1 MKNSIIVITV
11 LIFSAIPT
19 FAAKI
24 VPLPGHLKPFR
35 IRVDREQIFIAEGPE
50 IFIYS
55 AKDFTLQTKF
65 GKPGEGPREFK
76 LFPEFSGELDVQKD
90 TILVSSLGK
99 ISFFTRDG
107 KFIREKKAATLRR
120 ICLYRILDNRLVG
133 EKFLSEG
140 NIRYL
145 AVNLY
150 DTNLKKIKEIHR
162 NRFSIQRGKQFN
174 PIDRGTYIPNFYI
187 QKNRIFIGGEIDT
200 GTIHVFDREGKK
212 LDTIKPGFD
221 KIKFT
226 AADKKGWIDSYI
238 SNAEYKRQYERIK
251 DRFKYPEY
259 FPLWQS
265 FIAADK
271 KIYVQTFKRDKK
283 NEKNEFF
290 MLTLEGKLIKK
301 VWLPLAEYFDFS
313 PNPYTI
319 NSGKLYQFV
328 ENEESE
334 EYELH
339 IVEIK

>member
-1 MKNSIIVITV
+1 MKNGLILLSILLLTPIP
-11 LIFSAIPT
+11 IFAVR
-19 FAAKI
+19 I
-24 VPLPGHLKPFR
+24 VPLSNHLKPFR

-65 GKPGEGPREFK
+65 GKAGEGPREFK
-76 LFPEFSGELDVQKD
+76 LFPEFSGELDIQKD
-90 TILVSSLGK
+90 TILVSSIGK

-107 KFIREKKAATLRR
+107 KFIKEKKAATLRR
-120 ICLYRILDNRLVG
+120 ICLYRIFGDRIIG
-133 EKFLSEG
+133 EKFLGEDG
-140 NIRYL
+140 ILYL
-145 AVNLY
+145 GVNLY
-150 DTNLKKIKEIHR
+150 DTNLNKIKEIHR
-162 NRFSIQRGKQFN
+162 NRFNIQRGKQFN

-187 QKNRIFIGGEIDT
+187 QHNRIFIGGEIDT
-200 GTIHVFDREGKK
+200 GTFHVYDREGKK

-226 AADKKGWIDSYI
+226 TADKKGWIDSYI

-259 FPLWQS
+259 FPLWQN
-265 FIAADK
+265 FIVADD
-271 KIYVQTFKRDKK
+271 KIYVQTFKRDEKD
-283 NEKNEFF
+283 EKNEFF
-290 MLTLEGKLIKK
+290 ILSLEGKLIKK

-319 NSGKLYQFV
+319 NNSKLYQFV

-334 EYELH
+334 EMELH
-339 IVEIK
+339 IIDIK